1 MAVGAAFGYWI
12 TTVEEDQE
20 VKLEQMKKIVF
31 AQKRERLAAAAAAD
45 E

>member
-1 MAVGAAFGYWI
+1 MAVLAVFGYWI
-12 TTVEEDQE
+12 TTVKEDQV

-31 AQKRERLAAAAAAD
+31 AQKRECLAAASDDD